1 VLKIATNSELKARMP
16 DIIDF
21 DCGTVVTGASTPEE
35 LSDDLLQLM
44 VRIASGELK
53 TKAEMLDQND
63 FIPWK
68 RGVSL

>member
-1 VLKIATNSELKARMP
+1 MP

-21 DCGTVVTGASTPEE
+21 DCGPVVTGAATPEAM
-35 LSDDLLQLM
+35 SDDLLQLM
-44 VRIASGELK
+44 LRIASGELK

>member
-1 VLKIATNSELKARMP
+1 MP

-21 DCGTVVTGASTPEE
+21 DCGTMISKKHSLETVGEA
-35 LSDDLLQLM
+35 LLEHIIA
-44 VRIASGELK
+44 VASGTIQ
-53 TKAEMLDQND
+53 TKATQLNQHD